1 MSDLPNPAHQ
11 PHRPHLPYE
20 RDDLLL
26 EAYEIARFVATTHPE
41 WHADA
46 ADSPYRTFLDRIA
59 ASISKSGKL

>member
-1 MSDLPNPAHQ
+1 VSDLPNPANQ

-20 RDDLLL
+20 RDGSAARSLRDR
-26 EAYEIARFVATTHPE
+26 RFVATTHPE
-41 WHADA
+41 WHAGA

>member
-1 MSDLPNPAHQ
+1 LWRSASGAAPD
-11 PHRPHLPYE
+11 E